1 VATNYVTGEVHK
13 LLDIRQVETI
23 KVTKTPGLVPQNDE
37 SWVELDH
44 TKADCT
50 AGKSGID
57 LKGVLLMKATTELD
71 VVRFEFTDD
80 SKSASRRDY
89 VNALCKQLGP
99 PGSWYT
105 EKDFSQEFNTNF
117 QDFMR
122 KNAGTME
129 DLHAGTMEDL
139 RGYYELD
146 LKQPEIDDEQQ
157 KFEDMMKAYKSRGRR
172 GNVKRRA
179 NVNLLGDE

>member
-1 VATNYVTGEVHK
+1 M
-13 LLDIRQVETI
+13 
-23 KVTKTPGLVPQNDE
+23 
-37 SWVELDH
+37 ELDH
-44 TKADCT
+44 TKLDCT
-50 AGKSGID
+50 HGKSGID

-105 EKDFSQEFNTNF
+105 EKDFSQEFTDF
-117 QDFMR
+117 QGFMQ

-139 RGYYELD
+139 PGYYELD
-146 LKQPEIDDEQQ
+146 LKPEIDMDALLRNIENTDNEQQDDEQQ
-157 KFEDMMKAYKSRGRR
+157 DDEQQTFEEKAYKSRGRR
-172 GNVKRRA
+172 GNV
-179 NVNLLGDE
+179 